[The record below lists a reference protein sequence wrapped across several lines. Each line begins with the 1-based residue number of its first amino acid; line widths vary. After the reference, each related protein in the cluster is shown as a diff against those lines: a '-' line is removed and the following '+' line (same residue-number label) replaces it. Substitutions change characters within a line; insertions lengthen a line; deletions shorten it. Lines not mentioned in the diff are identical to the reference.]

1 MISDLLW
8 QRPSRE
14 EFDAWGAELGNGPT
28 WSWDALEPYYSK
40 AENWTGPP
48 IKTLPGGQA
57 DPALGKRFGKD
68 GPMQIS
74 YNNYYPGLIDEAVAA
89 ANTLGVHTS
98 TNPVCRFITTQIG
111 TLITPTCSFPDRK
124 PAMQL
129 ASSPPH
135 ER

>member
-14 EFDAWGAELGNGPT
+14 EFDAWGTELGNGFT
-28 WSWDALEPYYSK
+28 WSWDALEPYYRK

-48 IKTLPGGQA
+48 IKILPSGEM
-57 DPALGKRFGKD
+57 DPALGKSFGRD

-98 TNPVCRFITTQIG
+98 TNPVCALTVCR
-111 TLITPTCSFPDRK
+111 L
-124 PAMQL
+124 
-129 ASSPPH
+129 
-135 ER
+135 ERN